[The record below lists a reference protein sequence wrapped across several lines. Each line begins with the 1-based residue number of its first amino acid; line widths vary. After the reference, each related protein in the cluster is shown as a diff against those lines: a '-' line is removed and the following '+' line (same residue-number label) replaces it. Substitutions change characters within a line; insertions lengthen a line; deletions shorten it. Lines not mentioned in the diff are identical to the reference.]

1 MVRRGTGSCRRG
13 TVPIGVHAAGDA
25 GGASCLRRGSALSA
39 GAACCGWRGPAAA
52 GGKPPPPRR
61 TAALIGVRAAR
72 VAGGG
77 GASSHRSPR
86 RADDASI
93 LLASRRRGT
102 CAAWR
107 SLLLGLEV
115 GVVGVAGGGDLST
128 RCAVRR
134 RSTNARRAPAAGS
147 CSTYPRQGAFC
158 RIRVGGAAVGF
169 RSGCAGGV
177 ACVRTR
183 KHPQAPLAGG
193 KPMTIRAGGSAG
205 GFRSGCCIAGAGGV
219 VCFGTRL
226 AVAADLEQ

>member
-1 MVRRGTGSCRRG
+1 MVRRGTGSCWRG

-25 GGASCLRRGSALSA
+25 GGASCLRRGSALSDSCGRGA
-39 GAACCGWRGPAAA
+39 G
-52 GGKPPPPRR
+52 
-61 TAALIGVRAAR
+61 
-72 VAGGG
+72 
-77 GASSHRSPR
+77 
-86 RADDASI
+86 
-93 LLASRRRGT
+93 
-102 CAAWR
+102 AAWR
-107 SLLLGLEV
+107 SLLQGLEV

-128 RCAVRR
+128 LCAVRR
-134 RSTNARRAPAAGS
+134 RSTNARRGPAAGS
-147 CSTYPRQGAFC
+147 GGKQTYPRRGAFC
-158 RIRVGGAAVGF
+158 RCRRGVVLIGVRAAAGRIRAGGAAVGF

-183 KHPQAPLAGG
+183 KHAKAPLAGG